1 MRYYPFDAS
10 LPPKVSK
17 YAYYSRKIQDFS
29 SDLFYCVRPR
39 WICKIKGHKDK
50 QFFVHFSSKYI
61 ISDYYDCVCVG
72 KCTKVN
78 EKLDLITL
86 KKKL

>member
-10 LPPKVSK
+10 LPPKVGE

-39 WICKIKGHKDK
+39 WICRIKGHNDK
-50 QFFVHFSSKYI
+50 QFFIHFSSKYI

-72 KCTKVN
+72 KCTNVI

>member
-10 LPPKVSK
+10 LPPKVGE
-17 YAYYSRKIQDFS
+17 YAYYSKKIQDFS

-39 WICKIKGHKDK
+39 WICKIKGHRDK
-50 QFFVHFSSKYI
+50 EFFVHFSSKYI
-61 ISDYYDCVCVG
+61 ISDYYDCVFVG

-78 EKLDLITL
+78 EKLDLIAL
-86 KKKL
+86 KKNL